1 MNNIFDKNIGLLSYE
16 MQYRLNNSLVVLFG
30 LGGVGGFA
38 FESLLRAGINNFIIV
53 DKDKFET
60 SNLNRQLASNLD
72 TLGLYKANVYKDKA
86 LKINKDINIIDLVN
100 NVNSNNLNEIF
111 NNIHS
116 FKEVK
121 NIYVADCIDDVN
133 AKIEI
138 MRYCSINNLK
148 LISCMGTANHIKS
161 DNIKI
166 SNLKHT
172 KYCPLAKRIRVSL
185 KNDENINPDV
195 LYIEEEPVDISKNV
209 DNNIHK
215 STIQY
220 IPAICGMKIAE
231 FIIKSII
238 YQ

>member
-1 MNNIFDKNIGLLSYE
+1 MNSIFDKNIGLLSYE

-116 FKEVK
+116 FKEIK

-172 KYCPLAKRIRVSL
+172 KYCPLAKKIRVSL

-195 LYIEEEPVDISKNV
+195 LYIEEEPVDITKNV

-231 FIIKSII
+231 FIIKNII